1 MPYLEKGFLVDE
13 FEVEEEP
20 IPEQKF
26 QIKKELEHDIDEF
39 QDQDQ
44 TVSVGKEDNMQ
55 TNSVP
60 EEKCQMKKELES
72 DQTVSNKNTKKRAKS
87 KKKEPFSGKSKGLE
101 LLLEDNAKPS
111 TKKTKPKRKKDT
123 RSRRV
128 SNFYKICED
137 CSRPF
142 NIEFNYMNHRMRKES
157 ICAFYLYNN

>member
-39 QDQDQ
+39 Q
-44 TVSVGKEDNMQ
+44 TELEP
-55 TNSVP
+55 VP
-60 EEKCQMKKELES
+60 EEKCQIKKELES